1 MTLYDLTKKYGSGKG
16 EEMMWK
22 TVEVISEA
30 VETSMEPEAKE
41 QLMRDVYGKMSGGH
55 YNEEYA
61 IEDVAKMFYKDS
73 NGKEIHAPYWTVQQV
88 KDVYDTISGK
98 IPDYTFWDF
107 YVTLQMIKADNCPL
121 LMRWFPNSTADERDK
136 MLIEMAINWLAD
148 PDYPYPGEKIWR
160 YLNY

>member
-1 MTLYDLTKKYGSGKG
+1 
-16 EEMMWK
+16 
-22 TVEVISEA
+22 
-30 VETSMEPEAKE
+30 
-41 QLMRDVYGKMSGGH
+41 MSGGH

-61 IEDVAKMFYKDS
+61 IEAVAKLFYKAS

-88 KDVYDTISGK
+88 KDVHDTISGK